1 LTYSAQFDAGR
12 YGAML
17 ADSLSDVTA
26 DLRTIDLV
34 DLVSFIRLGSHTA
47 IEDLIHSSVELF
59 FKQGSL
65 ISAWTACVDMAW
77 ESPPLVTL
85 GMEFR
90 HPVVSVFFDLL
101 LRGPGD
107 RVVVRG
113 ILFEEMVADAGGG
126 LRLLADAIAESRL
139 PCRTAARG
147 ASQTRLPSPGRG
159 LSQQ

>member
-1 LTYSAQFDAGR
+1 LTYYAHFDAGR

-34 DLVSFIRLGSHTA
+34 DLVSFIRLESHTA

-65 ISAWTACVDMAW
+65 ISAWTAGVDMAW
-77 ESPPLVTL
+77 ESPPVVTL

-90 HPVVSVFFDLL
+90 HPAVSVFFDLS
-101 LRGPGD
+101 LRGRVDG
-107 RVVVRG
+107 VVVRG
-113 ILFEEMVADAGGG
+113 ILFEETVADAGGG
-126 LRLLADAIAESRL
+126 LRLLAGAIAESRL
-139 PCRTAARG
+139 PRKAAGRV
-147 ASQTRLPSPGRG
+147 ALQTRLPWAGGG